1 LDNLV
6 SQAAAAGLAVR
17 AETVGQV
24 RPLSFGIDVAAF
36 RIVQEA
42 LTNVARHAGPATAT
56 VQIAYGDRDLTVQV
70 DDDGRGQAQQ
80 AKLATGK
87 GILGM
92 RERVAALGGELEAG
106 PRPGGG
112 FRVRARLPLDGAG

>member
-1 LDNLV
+1 LPYGV
-6 SQAAAAGLAVR
+6 
-17 AETVGQV
+17 
-24 RPLSFGIDVAAF
+24 DVAAF

-56 VQIAYGDRDLTVQV
+56 VQIAYGQRDLTVQV
-70 DDDGRGQAQQ
+70 DDDGRGPAPQGNSGS
-80 AKLATGK
+80 GK

-92 RERVAALGGELEAG
+92 REWVAALSGELEAG

-112 FRVRARLPLDGAG
+112 FRVRARIPLDGVG